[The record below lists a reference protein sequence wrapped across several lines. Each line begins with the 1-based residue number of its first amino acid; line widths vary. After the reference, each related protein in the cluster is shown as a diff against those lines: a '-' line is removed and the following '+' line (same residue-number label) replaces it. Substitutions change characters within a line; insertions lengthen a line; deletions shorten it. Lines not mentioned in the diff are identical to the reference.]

1 MDWSV
6 IADSLPVFTRAF
18 WTTLWLSAVGIGLA
32 AVVGVVCALARYYD
46 LPGISRVAAG
56 YEELFRNTPL
66 LIQLFFLFY
75 ALPTLGIKLSAE
87 TCAIV
92 GLGLLGGAYMAGAFR
107 GGFGA
112 VPGIQTESARALGLS
127 RIQSARFIVL
137 PQGLTLSIAP
147 FAANAIFLVKETSI
161 FTAIAVPELTNEA
174 RDLIGMYYHT
184 DEYLFML
191 VVAYAI
197 ILVPL
202 SAGLTAL
209 ERRVRSGAFG
219 NSLRS

>member
-1 MDWSV
+1 MSWSV
-6 IADSLPVFTRAF
+6 IQESIPLFAKAF
-18 WTTLWLSAVGIGLA
+18 WTTLWLSAVGIALA
-32 AVVGVVCALARYYD
+32 TVIGVLCALARYYD
-46 LPGISRVAAG
+46 IPVIRRLSAA

-66 LIQLFFLFY
+66 LVQLFFLYY

-92 GLGLLGGAYMAGAFR
+92 GLGLLGGAYMAGSFR
-107 GGFGA
+107 GGFGG
-112 VPGIQTESARALGLS
+112 VPKIQTESARALALT
-127 RIQSARFIVL
+127 RVQSARYVVL
-137 PQGLTLSIAP
+137 PQGLTLSIAA

-184 DEYLFML
+184 DEYLLML
-191 VVAYAI
+191 VIGYAI

-202 SAGLTAL
+202 SIGLTLL

-219 NSLRS
+219 N

>member
-6 IADSLPVFTRAF
+6 IQDSVPLFAKAL
-18 WTTLWLSAVGIGLA
+18 WTTLWLSAIGIALAALIGL
-32 AVVGVVCALARYYD
+32 GCALVRYFD
-46 LPGISRVAAG
+46 VPVLSRVAAA

-66 LIQLFFLFY
+66 LIQLFFLYY

-87 TCAIV
+87 TCAIL

-107 GGFGA
+107 GGFGG
-112 VPGIQTESARALGLS
+112 VPRIQTESARALALPRS
-127 RIQSARFIVL
+127 QIARHVIL
-137 PQGLTLSIAP
+137 PQGLTLSVAA

-191 VVAYAI
+191 VIAYAI
-197 ILVPL
+197 ILIPL
-202 SAGLTAL
+202 SIGLTLL

-219 NSLRS
+219 N

>member
-6 IADSLPVFTRAF
+6 IQESLPLFAKAF
-18 WTTLWLSAVGIGLA
+18 WTTLWLSAVGIALA
-32 AVVGVVCALARYYD
+32 TVIGVLCALARYYD
-46 LPGISRVAAG
+46 IPVIGRLAAV

-66 LIQLFFLFY
+66 LVQLFFLFY
-75 ALPTLGIKLSAE
+75 ALPTIGIKLSAE
-87 TCAIV
+87 TCAIL
-92 GLGLLGGAYMAGAFR
+92 GLGLLGGAYMAGSFR
-107 GGFGA
+107 GGFGG
-112 VPGIQTESARALGLS
+112 VPRIQTESARALALT
-127 RIQSARFIVL
+127 RRQSARYVVL
-137 PQGLTLSIAP
+137 PQGLTLSITA

-184 DEYLFML
+184 DEYLLML
-191 VVAYAI
+191 VIGYAI

-202 SAGLTAL
+202 SIGLTLL

-219 NSLRS
+219 N

>member
-1 MDWSV
+1 VDFSV
-6 IADSLPVFTRAF
+6 IQQSLPLFWHAF
-18 WTTLWLSAVGIGLA
+18 LTTLWLSAVGIALA
-32 AVVGVVCALARYYD
+32 AMIGVLCALVRYFD
-46 LPGISRVAAG
+46 IPVATRLASA

-75 ALPTLGIKLSAE
+75 ALPTLGITLSAY
-87 TCAIV
+87 TCAVV
-92 GLGLLGGAYMAGAFR
+92 GLALLGGAYMAGAFR
-107 GGFGA
+107 GGFGG
-112 VPGIQTESARALGLS
+112 VPRIQTESARALGLT
-127 RIQSARFIVL
+127 RVQNARFVLL

-184 DEYLFML
+184 DEYLLML
-191 VVAYAI
+191 VLGYAA
-197 ILVPL
+197 ILIPL
-202 SAGLTAL
+202 SIGLTLL

-219 NSLRS
+219 N

>member
-1 MDWSV
+1 MDLSV
-6 IADSLPVFTRAF
+6 IQQSLPLFVHAF
-18 WTTLWLSAVGIGLA
+18 FTTLWLSVVGIALA
-32 AVVGVVCALARYYD
+32 AVIGVGCALVRFYD
-46 LPGISRVAAG
+46 IPFLSRAASA

-66 LIQLFFLFY
+66 LIQLFFLYY
-75 ALPTLGIKLSAE
+75 ALPTLGIKLSAY

-92 GLGLLGGAYMAGAFR
+92 GLALLGGAYMAGAFR
-107 GGFGA
+107 GGFGG
-112 VPGIQTESARALGLS
+112 VPRIQTESARALGLT
-127 RIQSARFIVL
+127 RVQNARHVVL
-137 PQGLTLSIAP
+137 PQGLALSIAP

-184 DEYLFML
+184 NEYLLML
-191 VVAYAI
+191 VIGYAI

-202 SAGLTAL
+202 SIGLTLL

-219 NSLRS
+219 N

>member
-6 IADSLPVFTRAF
+6 IRESLPLFAKAF
-18 WTTLWLSAVGIGLA
+18 WTTLWLSVVGTVLA
-32 AVVGVVCALARYYD
+32 ATLGLGCALVRHFDIPVLAR
-46 LPGISRVAAG
+46 IASA

-66 LIQLFFLFY
+66 LIQLFFLYY

-87 TCAIV
+87 TCAIL

-107 GGFGA
+107 GGFGG
-112 VPGIQTESARALGLS
+112 VPRIQTESARALALS
-127 RIQSARFIVL
+127 RPQIARYVVL
-137 PQGLTLSIAP
+137 PQGLTLSVAA

-184 DEYLFML
+184 DEYLLML
-191 VVAYAI
+191 VIGYAI
-197 ILVPL
+197 ILIPL
-202 SAGLTAL
+202 SVGLTFL

-219 NSLRS
+219 N

>member
-6 IADSLPVFTRAF
+6 IQDSLPLFARAF
-18 WTTLWLSAVGIGLA
+18 WTTLWLSAIGIALA
-32 AVVGVVCALARYYD
+32 AVIGLGCALARYYD
-46 LPGISRVAAG
+46 LPVISRLAAC

-66 LIQLFFLFY
+66 LIQLFFLYY

-87 TCAIV
+87 TCAIA

-107 GGFGA
+107 GGFGG
-112 VPGIQTESARALGLS
+112 VPRIQTESARALALT
-127 RIQSARFIVL
+127 RVQSARYVVL
-137 PQGLTLSIAP
+137 PQGITLSIAA

-184 DEYLFML
+184 DEYLLLL
-191 VVAYAI
+191 VIGYAI
-197 ILVPL
+197 ILIPMSIGFTL
-202 SAGLTAL
+202 L
-209 ERRVRSGAFG
+209 ERRVRSGPFG
-219 NSLRS
+219 

>member
-6 IADSLPVFTRAF
+6 IQDSLPLFSRAL
-18 WTTLWLSAVGIGLA
+18 WTTLWLSAIGIALASIIGVG
-32 AVVGVVCALARYYD
+32 CALARYYD
-46 LPGISRVAAG
+46 IPVVGRVAAA

-66 LIQLFFLFY
+66 LVQLFFLYY
-75 ALPTLGIKLSAE
+75 ALPTLGVKLSAE
-87 TCAIV
+87 VCAIV

-107 GGFGA
+107 GGFNG
-112 VPGIQTESARALGLS
+112 VPRIQTESARALALT
-127 RIQSARFIVL
+127 RVQSARHVLL
-137 PQGLTLSIAP
+137 PQGLTLSVAA
-147 FAANAIFLVKETSI
+147 FAANAIFLVKETSV

-184 DEYLFML
+184 DEYLLML
-191 VVAYAI
+191 VIGYAI

-202 SAGLTAL
+202 SIGLTLL

-219 NSLRS
+219 N

>member
-6 IADSLPVFTRAF
+6 IQDSLPLFARAF
-18 WTTLWLSAVGIGLA
+18 WTTLWLSAVGIALA
-32 AVVGVVCALARYYD
+32 AVIGVGCALARYYEI
-46 LPGISRVAAG
+46 PVAGRIAAG

-66 LIQLFFLFY
+66 LVQLFFLYY
-75 ALPTLGIKLSAE
+75 ALPTVGIKLSAE

-107 GGFGA
+107 GGFSG
-112 VPGIQTESARALGLS
+112 VPRIQTESASALALS
-127 RIQSARFIVL
+127 RVQSARYVVL
-137 PQGLTLSIAP
+137 PQGLTLSITA

-184 DEYLFML
+184 DEYLLML
-191 VVAYAI
+191 VIGYAI

-202 SAGLTAL
+202 SIGLTLL

-219 NSLRS
+219 S